1 MNYKYIQI
9 HPYKTQMF
17 AKCKKKKKNAE
28 GFYSSQGTEHMPIQ
42 W

>member
-17 AKCKKKKKNAE
+17 AKCKKKKNAE